1 MHTCKSHHVD
11 AYLQKPSRQSS
22 FRKLPLCLL
31 ADILILRR
39 PSTRLPAGP
48 WKWRWEIFPSA
59 NIRVKCVIV
68 TNDWNINLT
77 TLHLLNFPIS
87 FVGVTITMK
96 PPKLVERSSVPV
108 VSILAYNGNVLFL
121 SSSRVSNAPSFRPV
135 ETLSSLS
142 THETMWRCDLNG
154 STFGRLDF
162 SLSASIP
169 FSSTIF
175 SHVAKQPIMAFLR
188 ICKRGHD
195 CLLDNVGIIP
205 TFYRFFSG
213 GHP

>member
-77 TLHLLNFPIS
+77 TLHLLNLSISYVGNDNNEAFQARAAVQCACCIFSSLQRRRTISIILEGPKCPIS
-87 FVGVTITMK
+87 SSDGDIVIVTNAWNNV
-96 PPKLVERSSVPV
+96 KLWAKSVHLCRS
-108 VSILAYNGNVLFL
+108 
-121 SSSRVSNAPSFRPV
+121 R
-135 ETLSSLS
+135 SL
-142 THETMWRCDLNG
+142 L
-154 STFGRLDF
+154 
-162 SLSASIP
+162 
-169 FSSTIF
+169 
-175 SHVAKQPIMAFLR
+175 
-188 ICKRGHD
+188 IC
-195 CLLDNVGIIP
+195 
-205 TFYRFFSG
+205 
-213 GHP
+213 